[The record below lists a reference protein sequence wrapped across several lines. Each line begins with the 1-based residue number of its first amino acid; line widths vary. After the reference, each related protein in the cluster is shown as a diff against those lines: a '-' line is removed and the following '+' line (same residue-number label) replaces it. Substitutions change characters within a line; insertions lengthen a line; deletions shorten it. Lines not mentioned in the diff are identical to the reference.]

1 MNEKKRNSW
10 VKLVI
15 FTLAFILSWIPLGLY
30 SQEYFKR
37 TYTIDDGLASPTI
50 NDITQDIKGRM
61 WFATP
66 KGVTCYDGTTWE
78 NYSQSNGP
86 PFDSYYKIRADK
98 QGNIWAFSDNVNDG
112 ISLFNS
118 KTKQWRHFNGPKHKN
133 KNPTKN
139 SISSIALIENRQG
152 LRIGIGTRG
161 PKKMG
166 FYIYSNI
173 NEDTTRDEKGQWT
186 HAGFIP
192 IFGADSYNGSFY
204 LATGQGLFRVN
215 PARPNEWKLENIKTP
230 SSSIHS
236 VAVEKKQEHARI
248 WLMGKEWVGYYI
260 PAQNHFHLL
269 YQGSIPGFKGDY
281 YYDHL
286 VTLPDGFG
294 GLWVGNKFSFIQVV
308 PCVPGTGSPSRILT
322 PLGITGGYSIFYD
335 RESNLWVGTFRG
347 AEKITAFCFE
357 NYKKNSGFYDDEV
370 SAVQEFGNGNMVF
383 GHNGGFTFLID
394 NTIYPVEIPG
404 IDKKVRLN
412 ARVQDMCRDRQGN
425 VWAAASFMGIVK
437 IMPTRPIK
445 MKWFKNII
453 PGNSHNYATS
463 VLVDNQGDLWA
474 GVNDRLFKWKNYGFI
489 SPNPPVKVKCSARR
503 LFNGSSGTIYIATG
517 SCGLFRLDKGILEH
531 ILPLE
536 DDLSQSV
543 YSVYEDKNKDLLVGT
558 GKGLFIL
565 RDKELTTFRPGRSR
579 VEFPVYFITEDH
591 HGNLWI
597 GLNNGVIRW
606 DRTGGGHVRHYTKED
621 GLVGNET
628 NRAAGF
634 VDSTGRVWIGTES
647 GVSCYYQERDQL
659 KKIPPQLEL
668 LYLDAAGTTY
678 SLHRD
683 ITLDHHQDDLIFYF
697 RGISFIDEKAVRYN
711 LKLEGFDQQWSTDI
725 RPTNN
730 QIQYTNL
737 SPGNYRFYVQA
748 INKLGIK
755 SPMMSSGIITIQKPF
770 QQTWG
775 FYFLLFLGLLLLVYF
790 VANFISKKHYA
801 AQLEEQVHKRTE
813 QLESSERQLRK
824 SLEEKEILLK
834 EIHHRVKNNLQIIS
848 SLLDL
853 QADTLGIPQDPKILE
868 IFEESK
874 NRIRSMTLIHQNL
887 YQTKDLARIDVPEYI
902 RELVAHFISAY
913 GNLMER
919 ITPRIQ
925 VDNISLN
932 MDTAI
937 PIGLILSELISN
949 ALKHAFL
956 PGEDGEIHIILRS
969 ESEDTAVLKVSDNGI
984 GLPQNITVEE
994 AQSLGLQLVGLLTQQ
1009 VKGTI
1014 AIKRN
1019 KGTTVTI
1026 TFPYKASCLRG
1037 VNGNIL
1043 KRKDTGR

>member
-1 MNEKKRNSW
+1 
-10 VKLVI
+10 VPIKLII
-15 FTLAFILSWIPLGLY
+15 FTFVIILLWIPDGLF

-66 KGVTCYDGTTWE
+66 KGVTCYDGTTWK
-78 NYSQSNGP
+78 NYSQSNGL
-86 PFDSYYKIRADK
+86 PFESYYKIQADK
-98 QGNIWAFSDNVNDG
+98 QGNIWAFTDSVNDG

-118 KTKQWRHFNGPKHKN
+118 KTKQWRHINGPNHKN
-133 KNPTKN
+133 KNPQKN
-139 SISSIALIENRQG
+139 LISSIALMENRRE
-152 LRIGIGTRG
+152 LRIGIGTKG

-166 FYIYSNI
+166 FYIYSKI
-173 NEDTTRDEKGQWT
+173 NDDTSPDEKEQWT

-192 IFGADSYNGSFY
+192 IFGTDFYNGSFY

-215 PARPNEWKLENIKTP
+215 PACPNDWNQENIKTP

-236 VAVEKKQEHARI
+236 VAVEKKQEEVRI

-281 YYDHL
+281 YYHHL

-294 GLWVGNKFSFIQVV
+294 GLWVGNKSSFIQVV
-308 PCVPGTGSPSRILT
+308 PCDPGVGGSSRIIT
-322 PLGITGGYSIFYD
+322 PLGIAGGYSIFYD

-347 AEKITAFCFE
+347 TEKITGFCFE
-357 NYKKNSGFYDDEV
+357 NYKRNSGFYDDEV
-370 SAVQEFGNGNMVF
+370 TAIQEFGSGNMAF

-404 IDKKVRLN
+404 IDKKARLN

-445 MKWFKNII
+445 MKWYKNII
-453 PGNSHNYATS
+453 PGTPHNYATS
-463 VLVDNQGDLWA
+463 VLVDNQGELWA
-474 GVNDRLFKWKNYGFI
+474 GVNDRLFKWQNNGFI
-489 SPNPPVKVKCSARR
+489 SPNPPVKVKCGIRR
-503 LFNGSSGTIYIATG
+503 LFNGGSGTIYIATG
-517 SCGLFRLDKGILEH
+517 SCGLFRLNKGILEH

-543 YSVYEDKNKDLLVGT
+543 YSVYEDKNGELLVGT

-565 RDKELTTFRPGRSR
+565 RDNQLKKFRPGRSR
-579 VEFPVYFITEDH
+579 VDYPVYFITEDH
-591 HGNLWI
+591 HGCLWI

-606 DRTGGGHVRHYTKED
+606 DKASGGYVRHYTKED

-634 VDSTGRVWIGTES
+634 VDGNGRVWIGTES
-647 GVSCYYQERDQL
+647 GVSCYYRERDHL
-659 KKIPPQLEL
+659 KEIPPQLEL

-678 SLHRD
+678 SLDRD

-711 LKLEGFDQQWSTDI
+711 LKLEGFDQQWSANI
-725 RPTNN
+725 RPANN
-730 QIQYTNL
+730 QIRYTNL

-748 INKLGIK
+748 VNKPGIK
-755 SPMMSSGIITIQKPF
+755 SPMMSSGVITIQKPF
-770 QQTWG
+770 QQTWW
-775 FYFLLFLGLLLLVYF
+775 FYFLIFLGLLLLVYF
-790 VANFISKKHYA
+790 AANFISKKRYA
-801 AQLEEQVHKRTE
+801 AKLEEQVHNRTE

-853 QADTLGIPQDPKILE
+853 QADTLEIPRDSKILQV
-868 IFEESK
+868 FEESK
-874 NRIRSMTLIHQNL
+874 NRIRSMTLIHENL
-887 YQTKDLARIDVPEYI
+887 YQTRDLARINVPEYI
-902 RELVAHFISAY
+902 RELVAHFINTY
-913 GNLMER
+913 ENLMER

-949 ALKHAFL
+949 ALKHAF
-956 PGEDGEIHIILRS
+956 PHGEEGEVHIILRS
-969 ESEDTAVLKVSDNGI
+969 QPDGTAVLRVSDNGV
-984 GLPQNITVEE
+984 GLPRDMDVHQD
-994 AQSLGLQLVGLLTQQ
+994 QSLGLQLVTLLTHQ
-1009 VKGTI
+1009 VKGTLEMDGGS
-1014 AIKRN
+1014 
-1019 KGTTVTI
+1019 GTTVTI
-1026 TFPYKASCLRG
+1026 TFPY
-1037 VNGNIL
+1037 
-1043 KRKDTGR
+1043 TPGRQEIENR